1 MDNLLGTAGGANRP
15 IFRFEGLD
23 TLPVSAIP
31 TEQLHLSGP
40 SEKLDA
46 PHWPVRGDLAHI
58 RLAGRVFVPHYAVP
72 MERKVVAYGAQ
83 LMVQPSAAAEL
94 REVLGGGTL
103 FNVLDMAGGWAWG
116 QVGEDGFVG
125 YLPVDMLEERRS

>member
-1 MDNLLGTAGGANRP
+1 MDSLLGGPTGANRP
-15 IFRFEGLD
+15 IFRFEGP
-23 TLPVSAIP
+23 TNLPASAIP
-31 TEQLHLSGP
+31 TEQLCLSGP

-72 MERKVVAYGAQ
+72 MERRVVAAGAS
-83 LMVQPSAAAEL
+83 LLAAGRADAEQ
-94 REVLGGGTL
+94 REALAGGAV

-125 YLPVDMLEERRS
+125 YLPLDALEP